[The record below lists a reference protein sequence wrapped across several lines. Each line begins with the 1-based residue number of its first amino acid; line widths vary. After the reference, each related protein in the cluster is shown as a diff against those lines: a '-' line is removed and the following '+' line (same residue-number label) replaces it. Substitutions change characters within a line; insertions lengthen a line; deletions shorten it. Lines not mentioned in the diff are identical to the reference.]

1 MHWKKLKRVI
11 ILTKQTNLLYIIF
24 SDSILRMTRNID
36 SAV

>member
-24 SDSILRMTRNID
+24 SIQFSQIQY
-36 SAV
+36 